1 MNKADIL
8 EQLDRFPY
16 DRREY
21 WVLTGAAMVLYGIRS
36 QTADIDLGCTSQM
49 ADQLEAGG
57 YLYQRT
63 SDGKRWFRYG
73 PSLEIFEDWIAD
85 STVITDDFQLISLP
99 GLLKIKQEL
108 GREKDLKDIALIRQ
122 FMDNQPIN

>member
-1 MNKADIL
+1 MNKAEIL

-36 QTADIDLGCTSQM
+36 QTADIDLGCTAQM

-63 SDGKRWFRYG
+63 SDGKRWFQYG
-73 PSLEIFEDWIAD
+73 PSLEIFEDWLAG
-85 STVITDDFQLISLP
+85 SPVSAEGFQLVSLP
-99 GLLKIKQEL
+99 GLLEMKQQL
-108 GREKDLKDIALIRQ
+108 GREKDLRDLALIRQ
-122 FMDNQPIN
+122 FMEKQPAP

>member
-1 MNKADIL
+1 MNKAEIL

-36 QTADIDLGCTSQM
+36 QTADIDLGCTAQM

-63 SDGKRWFRYG
+63 SDGKRWFQYG
-73 PSLEIFEDWIAD
+73 PFLEIFEDWIAD

-122 FMDNQPIN
+122 FMNNQPIN

>member
-1 MNKADIL
+1 MYKAEIL

-16 DRREY
+16 DRHEY

-36 QTADIDLGCTSQM
+36 QTADIDLGCTAQM
-49 ADQLEAGG
+49 ADQLEAAG
-57 YLYQRT
+57 YLYKRT

-73 PSLEIFEDWIAD
+73 PSLEIFEDWLAD
-85 STVITDDFQLISLP
+85 GTVIRDGFRLISLP

-122 FMDNQPIN
+122 FMDNQPTL